1 MADAPVEISPAGS
14 QREKYGD
21 DDSDSDLDIF
31 TDALS
36 FQDDPESTFA
46 DYSVLES
53 VLPQLK
59 TQKPTAP
66 NSSVQISNEIP
77 IDLEALEI
85 HSQYTQPE
93 VSTSANPR
101 RKEDGESLGKDQLP
115 QEYHFHSNPGDGS
128 SSSSPQSSSYGSGSA
143 IDNLIN
149 KHKKALA
156 TDGDSKSQLKIEDL
170 VPIAPPV
177 DPKIKE
183 ILSSL
188 DSFDIYNFMWQFIT
202 DLSFTDPE
210 RRPHIVTSPALSDG
224 SIVTILSEILESTT
238 LEDVLD
244 GWVYIWEF
252 VIAPRLTEDEA
263 SEFVDIKS
271 NYFAIPTR
279 TAEGKGEGVQHNNE
293 RDEDGLMYF
302 DDPDFQWPLKPT
314 AEYKKLKDEE
324 KKCKKDEKAVEK
336 VQKKED
342 NIMKYKEF
350 HAFLD
355 ASLSER
361 ISRTPWGTT
370 EKEVGDPSEQKTN
383 NSVPI
388 PDPSSEITIASH
400 PQHQRPDEQL
410 DLVTAVLDSETDF
423 HNCAENQVHD
433 KKRQKSKP
441 SDCNSMD
448 IGSKYENNNFHGEVL
463 FQPVH
468 QARTSTEPTSKAV
481 GLFTNPSEMP
491 KPLEKQESEE
501 VAISRVAKRAFGIDG
516 TRCLGPSG
524 SKALNSYDLIT
535 LSEAVRR
542 IAREA
547 DHKANCPD
555 EH

>member
-14 QREKYGD
+14 QSEKYGD

-77 IDLEALEI
+77 INLEALEI

-93 VSTSANPR
+93 ASTSANPR

-210 RRPHIVTSPALSDG
+210 RRPHIVTSPALSNG

-388 PDPSSEITIASH
+388 PDPSSEITIAFH

-410 DLVTAVLDSETDF
+410 DLVTAVLDSETDT
-423 HNCAENQVHD
+423 
-433 KKRQKSKP
+433 
-441 SDCNSMD
+441 
-448 IGSKYENNNFHGEVL
+448 
-463 FQPVH
+463 
-468 QARTSTEPTSKAV
+468 ARTSTEPTSNAV